1 MYLPCVSPENIH
13 GLHYNPLFK
22 QCLQGWRDC
31 SPCLFNRKFAILRL
45 KRHCTAYSTQVT
57 NPMQL
62 HFDISQSRLSV
73 ISQLPPHPAVW
84 KHQDQKKRNGSNN
97 RNITRERNFT
107 ILNSLYG
114 YGFRSATTVD
124 LIKLQKGAK
133 VPILV

>member
-45 KRHCTAYSTQVT
+45 KRHCTAHSTQVT
-57 NPMQL
+57 NPIQCSFIL
-62 HFDISQSRLSV
+62 IFPNHFS
-73 ISQLPPHPAVW
+73 SQLPPHPPVW
-84 KHQDQKKRNGSNN
+84 KQQDQKKRSGSNN